1 MTRIFNRV
9 PAMLESDQFTW
20 VELRKM
26 FLTLLLDQFFIFF
39 IGVLS
44 TAMVSSVGEAA
55 IAAASMVGTINGM
68 VSLVFTSLA
77 TGGAIAVSRA
87 KGRGDAGEIKRAIGE
102 VTGVCFVVALVLG
115 TVLFVGADAVVNLLY
130 PDVEPLVTDYAVRY
144 MRMMCISFLPF
155 SVFNAIFNIFR
166 NLGDTRSSL
175 FLTIV
180 INVSHLLLS
189 LLFINGLGM
198 GVMGSGL
205 SYIVARLIG
214 MVLALIWILR
224 VHNTYG
230 VRLSFFFHFS
240 PQVTRDIFSL
250 GMPLA
255 VESLLL
261 QGGMLIVN
269 IYLAKLSTMEMAAH
283 ARANSILS
291 LYNTTAGALT
301 ALTSTVC
308 GQCYGAR
315 RYDLT
320 RVYGKNLIKVGR
332 FLMLAT
338 SLILY
343 PLTPLLMLLYNVPA
357 ESMRMIYISLAIAAV
372 GMPLFS
378 CDSNITAMVLRV
390 AGDGVYTGACAV
402 IALALGRCVLG
413 YVLTITLGLG
423 VPGIWIALVFE
434 WVLRAV
440 VQHVRLRGE
449 AWLHQT

>member
-1 MTRIFNRV
+1 M
-9 PAMLESDQFTW
+9 
-20 VELRKM
+20 
-26 FLTLLLDQFFIFF
+26 
-39 IGVLS
+39 
-44 TAMVSSVGEAA
+44 
-55 IAAASMVGTINGM
+55 
-68 VSLVFTSLA
+68 
-77 TGGAIAVSRA
+77 
-87 KGRGDAGEIKRAIGE
+87 
-102 VTGVCFVVALVLG
+102 
-115 TVLFVGADAVVNLLY
+115 
-130 PDVEPLVTDYAVRY
+130 
-144 MRMMCISFLPF
+144 
-155 SVFNAIFNIFR
+155 
-166 NLGDTRSSL
+166 
-175 FLTIV
+175 
-180 INVSHLLLS
+180 
-189 LLFINGLGM
+189 
-198 GVMGSGL
+198 
-205 SYIVARLIG
+205 
-214 MVLALIWILR
+214 
-224 VHNTYG
+224 
-230 VRLSFFFHFS
+230 
-240 PQVTRDIFSL
+240 
-250 GMPLA
+250 
-255 VESLLL
+255 
-261 QGGMLIVN
+261 
-269 IYLAKLSTMEMAAH
+269 
-283 ARANSILS
+283 
-291 LYNTTAGALT
+291 
-301 ALTSTVC
+301 C

>member
-1 MTRIFNRV
+1 
-9 PAMLESDQFTW
+9 
-20 VELRKM
+20 
-26 FLTLLLDQFFIFF
+26 
-39 IGVLS
+39 
-44 TAMVSSVGEAA
+44 
-55 IAAASMVGTINGM
+55 
-68 VSLVFTSLA
+68 
-77 TGGAIAVSRA
+77 
-87 KGRGDAGEIKRAIGE
+87 
-102 VTGVCFVVALVLG
+102 
-115 TVLFVGADAVVNLLY
+115 
-130 PDVEPLVTDYAVRY
+130 
-144 MRMMCISFLPF
+144 
-155 SVFNAIFNIFR
+155 
-166 NLGDTRSSL
+166 
-175 FLTIV
+175 
-180 INVSHLLLS
+180 
-189 LLFINGLGM
+189 
-198 GVMGSGL
+198 
-205 SYIVARLIG
+205 
-214 MVLALIWILR
+214 
-224 VHNTYG
+224 
-230 VRLSFFFHFS
+230 
-240 PQVTRDIFSL
+240 
-250 GMPLA
+250 
-255 VESLLL
+255 
-261 QGGMLIVN
+261 
-269 IYLAKLSTMEMAAH
+269 MAAH

-320 RVYGKNLIKVGR
+320 RAYGKNLIKVGR

-390 AGDGVYTGACAV
+390 AGV